1 MTPTSDGQP
10 SPTSIRSRAEA
21 YLRRS
26 DGTRRLV
33 DRGERA
39 VAHAV
44 AAVVPGHLMRNKRL
58 FDIWERH
65 GYYVVPAHFY
75 EPLPDR
81 RDVAAAV
88 GTRSE
93 LVGVDLAPDR
103 QLQLLAELRRWQSE
117 YDAFPHTPAESED
130 GFYVGNSLFG
140 SVDAEVL
147 YALVRHL
154 QPRRLFEIGS
164 GFSTLVSARAC
175 RANEHASGR
184 TCELVSFEP
193 YPNDALLGGVDGLT
207 RIERHR
213 LQEIPLE
220 TFDRLEANDVLF
232 IDSSHVVAT
241 GSDVCRELLEIVPRL
256 APGVVVHVH
265 DIFLPGEYPRKWLE
279 DSRYFWT
286 EQYLLQAFLAFN
298 DSFEILWAGQ
308 YMHLERP
315 EALQEAFSSYD
326 PVAGSPGSFWFR
338 RAR

>member
-213 LQEIPLE
+213 LQESLS
-220 TFDRLEANDVLF
+220 RR
-232 IDSSHVVAT
+232 ST
-241 GSDVCRELLEIVPRL
+241 GSRPTTCCSSTRVMSSRL
-256 APGVVVHVH
+256 AVTCAASSSRSCPGSRRASSSTSTTSSCRASTRES
-265 DIFLPGEYPRKWLE
+265 GSR